1 MNDYSAVIKKLEAIE
16 KRLERVEAL
25 LAGSAHCAAPMSH
38 TLEYH
43 CAAGPATREQ
53 RVDMNG
59 AAHGFPVSR
68 L

>member
-16 KRLERVEAL
+16 KQLERIEAL
-25 LAGSAHCAAPMSH
+25 LAGSARCAAPPP
-38 TLEYH
+38 LECQ
-43 CAAGPATREQ
+43 CAAGPATREL

-59 AAHGFPVSR
+59 AANGFPISR